1 MRTESIIRTLLRVG
15 IGTAASPDDGNPV
28 FAVAW
33 THEYQGKT
41 RVFGTTLGHG
51 MDTWHD
57 PVFQNLLTRGFR
69 WALKKDVVAAPASN
83 GASR

>member
-1 MRTESIIRTLLRVG
+1 MWPGVSAV
-15 IGTAASPDDGNPV
+15 GTAVSPEQGNPV

-33 THEYQGKT
+33 TYEYAGKT

-57 PVFQNLLTRGFR
+57 PVFQELLIRGFR
-69 WALKKDVVAAPASN
+69 WAMKKDVVAPAASS